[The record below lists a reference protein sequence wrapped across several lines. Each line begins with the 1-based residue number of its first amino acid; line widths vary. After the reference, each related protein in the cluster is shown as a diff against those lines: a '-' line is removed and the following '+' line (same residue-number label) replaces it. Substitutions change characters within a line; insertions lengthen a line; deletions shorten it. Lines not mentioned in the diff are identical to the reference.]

1 MLSIGAATKVYLR
14 AGPTDLRQ
22 GFEGLYQVVRGVMGH
37 DPQSG
42 SVFAFCNRSRTRLK
56 LLVWDGNG
64 LWLCTKRLEQG
75 TFTWTNDGP
84 VDAITAAELWAL
96 LSGLETSGWRRNW
109 RR

>member
-42 SVFAFCNRSRTRLK
+42 SVFAFATGAGLGSSSWYGMAMASGCVRSASSRGHLP
-56 LLVWDGNG
+56 
-64 LWLCTKRLEQG
+64 
-75 TFTWTNDGP
+75 GP
-84 VDAITAAELWAL
+84 AMD
-96 LSGLETSGWRRNW
+96 R
-109 RR
+109 